1 MNVVCNSVVVIFPA
15 TFKFWLITTE
25 PVMFEFPFTVNPPLI
40 EVGTFTTN
48 PLFGEIVAVAEPD
61 FILSMSPI
69 DAALI
74 LNNPLPSPLNKDEL
88 IEDDIANDPVI

>member
-25 PVMFEFPFTVNPPLI
+25 PVMFEFPFTANTPPI
-40 EVGTFTTN
+40 EVGTFITN
-48 PLFGEIVAVAEPD
+48 PLFGEMVAVAEPD
-61 FILSMSPI
+61 FILSISPI

-74 LNNPLPSPLNKDEL
+74 LNNPPPSPLNKDEL